1 MNYNNDNIST
11 GYDAYIVVY
20 SITDKNSF
28 DIAIDILKS
37 IRISEVKNHP
47 VILVG
52 NKSDLVRKRSLSR
65 EDGRTLALRY
75 TCKFVETSVAIN
87 DKVDDLLAGI
97 LKQIRLSEG
106 IDNDHS
112 YNEDNTSSILVIDTT
127 MQQRKTDVK
136 NNLKKRYSSKQQQ
149 QNFNVRMKEKQ
160 SKSFFQ
166 LVFRNIFKKK
176 SSKLSILSS
185 VENLFTAPVKISK
198 YKS

>member
-1 MNYNNDNIST
+1 MDNNDSISS

-28 DIAIDILKS
+28 EIAIDILKS

-52 NKSDLVRKRSLSR
+52 NKSDLVRKRSINR
-65 EDGRTLALRY
+65 EDARTLALRY

-106 IDNDHS
+106 IDNDNS
-112 YNEDNTSSILVIDTT
+112 FNDDNATVLVIDTST
-127 MQQRKTDVK
+127 HQRETDVR
-136 NNLKKRYSSKQQQ
+136 NNLKKSYSSQQQQ
-149 QNFNVRMKEKQ
+149 QNYNVRMNKKQ

-198 YKS
+198 YK